1 MFDHN
6 NEGQYV
12 DQKLKT
18 IYEHMIQLGCG
29 SLMHA
34 NFLGHFYD
42 MVNDHWNQ
50 LAVLQAAHAG
60 EIFMKARLAQE
71 HPLLIFEKIPKST
84 NRHVDSNGLLNFE
97 SLLQDGRTI
106 DYSELPE
113 KVWAATGL
121 RFTAEQLQIYKEFGY
136 LRNKI
141 QHFASPNEDI
151 QSQIT
156 NYIYGFIDPFINSQW
171 GLFAVDFCD
180 DSEPYENLVPVLA
193 DRNVEF
199 LIPPGLGGD
208 VMSLINEGTPAY
220 IRRMKKQAVD
230 RGYISI

>member
-1 MFDHN
+1 
-6 NEGQYV
+6 
-12 DQKLKT
+12 
-18 IYEHMIQLGCG
+18 MIQLGCG

-42 MVNDHWNQ
+42 MVNDHWNE

-71 HPLLIFEKIPKST
+71 HPLLIFETIPKST
-84 NRHVDSNGLLNFE
+84 SRHVDNTGLLNFE

-106 DYSELPE
+106 DYSDLPE
-113 KVWAATGL
+113 KVWATTGL
-121 RFTAEQLQIYKEFGY
+121 RFTGDQLRIYKEFGY

-141 QHFASPNEDI
+141 QHFASPDEDI

-199 LIPPGLGGD
+199 IIPPGLGAH
-208 VMSLINEGTPAY
+208 VIHLINDGTPGY
-220 IRRMKKQAVD
+220 IRRMTKQAVE
-230 RGYISI
+230 RGYITS

>member
-1 MFDHN
+1 M
-6 NEGQYV
+6 
-12 DQKLKT
+12 DQSLKN
-18 IYEHMIQLGCG
+18 IYEHMINLGCG

-42 MVNDHWNQ
+42 MVNDYWEQ

-84 NRHVDSNGLLNFE
+84 SRHVDSSGLLNFE

-106 DYSELPE
+106 DYSDLPE
-113 KVWAATGL
+113 KVWAATGFN
-121 RFTAEQLQIYKEFGY
+121 FTNEQLSIYKEFGN

-141 QHFASPNEDI
+141 QHFASPNEDVKY
-151 QSQIT
+151 QIT

-180 DSEPYENLVPVLA
+180 DTEPYENLVPTLA

-199 LIPPGLGGD
+199 LIPPGLGARA
-208 VMSLINEGTPAY
+208 MSLIDDGTPAY
-220 IRRMKKQAVD
+220 IQRMRQQAVE
-230 RGYISI
+230 RGYIVS

>member
-1 MFDHN
+1 M
-6 NEGQYV
+6 
-12 DQKLKT
+12 DQNLKN
-18 IYEHMIQLGCG
+18 IHEHMIHLGCG

-42 MVNDHWNQ
+42 MVNEYWNE

-71 HPLLIFEKIPKST
+71 HPLLIFETIPKST
-84 NRHVDSNGLLNFE
+84 SKHVDSNTGLLNFE

-106 DYSELPE
+106 DYSDLPE

-121 RFTAEQLQIYKEFGY
+121 RFTPEQKNLYKQFVY

-141 QHFASPNEDI
+141 QHFASPDEDI
-151 QSQIT
+151 KSQIT

-180 DSEPYENLVPVLA
+180 DTEPYENLIPTLA
-193 DRNVEF
+193 YRNVEF
-199 LIPPGLGGD
+199 LIPPALGAD
-208 VMSLINEGTPAY
+208 VMRLIDDGTPAY
-220 IRRMKKQAVD
+220 IRRMRQQAVE
-230 RGYISI
+230 RGYIPR

>member
-1 MFDHN
+1 M
-6 NEGQYV
+6 
-12 DQKLKT
+12 DQNLKT
-18 IYEHMIQLGCG
+18 IYEHMIKLGCG

-42 MVNDHWNQ
+42 MTNEYWGQ
-50 LAVLQAAHAG
+50 LAVLQAAHAC

-84 NRHVDSNGLLNFE
+84 SRHADSTGLLNFE

-106 DYSELPE
+106 DYSDLPE

-121 RFTAEQLQIYKEFGY
+121 NFTDGQLTLYKEFGY

-141 QHFASPNEDI
+141 QHFASPSEDI
-151 QSQIT
+151 KPLIT

-180 DSEPYENLVPVLA
+180 DTEPYENLIPALA

-199 LIPPGLGGD
+199 LISPGLGAR
-208 VMSLINEGTPAY
+208 VMSLIDDGTPDY
-220 IRRMKKQAVD
+220 IQRMKQQAVE
-230 RGYISI
+230 RGYIVS